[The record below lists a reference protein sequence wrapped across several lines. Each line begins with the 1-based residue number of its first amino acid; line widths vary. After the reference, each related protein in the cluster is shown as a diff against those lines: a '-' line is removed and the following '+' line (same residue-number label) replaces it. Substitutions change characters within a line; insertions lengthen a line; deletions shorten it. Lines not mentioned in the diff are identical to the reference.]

1 MAKFKNEN
9 GEELSLDDILNDSE
23 YQAEFDKKI
32 AKALEKNKTDV
43 NAEVQKQL
51 EAAIASRE
59 AEIRESIQKEMED
72 KQKEVEAN
80 AKLTTEEKYKKEL
93 DKVKQQVVD
102 YQTRLATSERRD
114 KIEKYITE
122 KGYNKDIMKL
132 VNPAALQDSEVEAKI
147 DEINEIFTGS
157 VSKELDIKLKENAD
171 KQLGDKSKGSK
182 GPEFN
187 FGFSSIRPTK

>member
-1 MAKFKNEN
+1 MAKFKNEE
-9 GEELSLDDILNDSE
+9 GQELSLDDILNDSE

-51 EAAIASRE
+51 EAAIAARE
-59 AEIRESIQKEMED
+59 TEIRESIQQEMED
-72 KQKEVEAN
+72 KQKEAEAN

-102 YQTRLATSERRD
+102 YQTKLATSERRD
-114 KIEKYITE
+114 RIEKYIAE
-122 KGYNKDIMKL
+122 KGYNSSIMKL
-132 VNPAALQDSEVEAKI
+132 VNPANLQDSEVEAKI

-157 VSKELDIKLKENAD
+157 VSKELDEKLKENAD
-171 KQLGDKSKGSK
+171 KQLGDKSKGK

-187 FGFSSIRPTK
+187 FGFSSIRPTSK